1 MHESAPADSSADD
14 QTDLVIPRI
23 GERGGTGYHLGRMQS
38 RPCPGCESDQSRVVA
53 TLTARQ
59 IIVGNGTYSP
69 DSLDILQVQGDD
81 RFAFAEC
88 AGCGFLFAA
97 EEPSA
102 SFLTAL
108 YARAID
114 GERAR
119 NESQRPQWV
128 AHQFQLAAPLL
139 ARFST
144 PVTILDYGCGYGTL
158 LRALSGPAVR
168 SIGFEPSET
177 VVRNLVAQGLDASS
191 DLESVRRR
199 GPYDGII
206 LSDVLEHVPR
216 PRQVLED
223 CHGMLRDD
231 GWIAVS
237 VPDFSPRRRNAVLS
251 EVRRGASAPN
261 DFNPWE
267 HLNYFSPR
275 ALSAMLNNAGFAV
288 DPFSSADF
296 GLRNEAGIRRWG
308 NAIKAAIRLLQF
320 AARPKAMTTAI
331 VAQRKSTSKSE

>member
-1 MHESAPADSSADD
+1 
-14 QTDLVIPRI
+14 
-23 GERGGTGYHLGRMQS
+23 
-38 RPCPGCESDQSRVVA
+38 
-53 TLTARQ
+53 
-59 IIVGNGTYSP
+59 
-69 DSLDILQVQGDD
+69 
-81 RFAFAEC
+81 
-88 AGCGFLFAA
+88 
-97 EEPSA
+97 
-102 SFLTAL
+102 
-108 YARAID
+108 
-114 GERAR
+114 
-119 NESQRPQWV
+119 
-128 AHQFQLAAPLL
+128 
-139 ARFST
+139 
-144 PVTILDYGCGYGTL
+144 
-158 LRALSGPAVR
+158 
-168 SIGFEPSET
+168 
-177 VVRNLVAQGLDASS
+177 
-191 DLESVRRR
+191 
-199 GPYDGII
+199 
-206 LSDVLEHVPR
+206 
-216 PRQVLED
+216 
-223 CHGMLRDD
+223 MLRDD